1 MELPLT
7 SGAAMMVSEA
17 YVEWVVKLAN
27 NKFEQNARIIE
38 KLMKHHTGELNAF

>member
-27 NKFEQNARIIE
+27 DKFEQNARIIE
-38 KLMKHHTGELNAF
+38 KLMKHHTDVINAI